1 MLKVSYTSTG
11 GSSYRAD
18 LLLSADQTSGSYDN
32 YSVLVKFDPTKG
44 SIVLPSPQ
52 NSSGFYGLGSTFALQ
67 PYINVSDLGA
77 GTLRVLGIS
86 LSPVSAATKIGSF
99 TFTGVKDD
107 FSIFLDDMFV
117 GLDAD
122 AIIDTTVGVT
132 YYLDGS
138 WLSESG
144 NSSAGPA
151 GSIVQPS
158 VAPDT
163 SPPAVV
169 STSPANTSSVDPKTA
184 LIVLNYS
191 EALVKG
197 TGTVELQSTGG
208 ALIESFDVATS
219 NRVFVSGSTL
229 TLDPTDN
236 FSGSSSYS
244 VVVPLGA
251 VKDAA
256 GNATTGSYTFSFTTT
271 AAGVDA
277 TAPTVNQIT
286 PDAASQLVAT
296 TSNITIQFNEAV
308 EIGSGEIRLLTSSGS
323 LVETFAIGS
332 SALSVVGDTLT
343 INPSSELST
352 ATGYRLDFTGAA
364 VQDLA
369 GNPFIGLPEYGFTT
383 ANLSAAALTVTADR
397 ASVDEAGTVVFR
409 IFAPSVAAGNTVQW
423 SLSGV
428 SSKDL
433 IGGQLTGS
441 AILGQGKTAQVAIT
455 PLADGRYEGPETLV
469 FSAEGVQ
476 ASTVINDTSMG
487 SNLAQSIAITSTSGG
502 TFMLSQGPDMVT
514 GGPGR
519 DIAFVNDVSHNYS
532 ISTRYG
538 KTVLAENS
546 TLNQDTLSNVERIQF
561 SDKTVA
567 LDVDAV
573 PGQAYRIYKA
583 VFDREPDLEGIG
595 FWINRLE
602 AGMDLIELSARF
614 IDSPEFDDRYGAN
627 PSNTDY
633 LTKLYNNVLGRI
645 PDSNGYNWWLDQLN
659 TNPEKTRE
667 KVLADFS
674 ESIENKDGVAELV
687 ASGIDYFPWVLG

>member
-1 MLKVSYTSTG
+1 MLQVNFTSTG
-11 GSSYRAD
+11 ASSYRAD
-18 LLLSADQTSGSYDN
+18 LALSSDLASSSYNN
-32 YSVLVKFDPTKG
+32 YSVVIRFDPSKATLT
-44 SIVLPSPQ
+44 LPSPS
-52 NSSGFYGLGSTFALQ
+52 NAAGFYGLGSTFALQ
-67 PYINVSDLGA
+67 PYINVSKVGE
-77 GTLRVLGIS
+77 GELRALGIS
-86 LSPVSAATKIGSF
+86 LSPTAATTKIGSLSF
-99 TFTGVKDD
+99 TNVSSD
-107 FSIFLDDMFV
+107 FSVFLDDIFV
-117 GLDAD
+117 GLDSSALV
-122 AIIDTTVGVT
+122 DTNVGTT

-138 WLSESG
+138 SVSESG
-144 NSSAGPA
+144 ESSSGS
-151 GSIVQPS
+151 GSITDPV
-158 VAPDT
+158 VTPDT
-163 SPPAVV
+163 SPPSVS
-169 STSPANTSSVDPKTA
+169 STSPANAASVDPTTA
-184 LIVLNYS
+184 LIFLNYS
-191 EALVKG
+191 EALVRG
-197 TGTVELQSTGG
+197 TGTIELRSTGG

-219 NRVFVSGSTL
+219 NRVFINGSTL
-229 TLDPTDN
+229 TLDPTNN

-244 VVVPLGA
+244 LVVPVGA

-256 GNATTGSYTFSFTTT
+256 GNATAASYTLIFTTA

-277 TAPTVNQIT
+277 TAPAVSQIT
-286 PDAASQLVAT
+286 PAAASQLVAT
-296 TSNITIQFNEAV
+296 TSNIVIQFNEAV

-323 LVETFAIGS
+323 LVETFATGS
-332 SALSVVGDTLT
+332 SALSVVSDTLT

-369 GNPFIGLPEYGFTT
+369 GNPFTGLPGYSFTT
-383 ANLSAAALTVTADR
+383 ANLSATALTVTADR

-409 IFAPSVAAGNTVQW
+409 ISAPSLATGNTIQW

-428 SSKDL
+428 SSKD
-433 IGGQLTGS
+433 ITGGQLTGS
-441 AILGQGKTAQVAIT
+441 ATLGQGKTAQVAIT

-487 SNLAQSIAITSTSGG
+487 SNLAQSITITSTSGG

-519 DIAFVNDVSHNYS
+519 DIVFVNDVSQNYS

-567 LDVDAV
+567 LDIDAV

-583 VFDREPDLEGIG
+583 IFDREPDLEGIG

-627 PSNTDY
+627 PSNADY

-645 PDSNGYNWWLDQLN
+645 PDINGYNWWLDQLN

-687 ASGIDYFPWVLG
+687 ATGIDYIPWVLG

>member
-86 LSPVSAATKIGSF
+86 LSPVSASTKIGSF
-99 TFTGVKDD
+99 SFTGVKDD

-163 SPPAVV
+163 SPPAIV
-169 STSPANTSSVDPKTA
+169 STSPANTSSIDPTTA

-197 TGTVELQSTGG
+197 TGTVELRSTGG
-208 ALIESFDVATS
+208 ALIESFDLATS

-244 VVVPLGA
+244 VVIPMGA

-256 GNATTGSYTFSFTTT
+256 GNATTGSFTFNFTTT

-277 TAPTVNQIT
+277 TAPTVNEIT
-286 PDAASQLVAT
+286 PAVASQLVAT
-296 TSNITIQFNEAV
+296 TSNITIQFNEAI
-308 EIGSGEIRLLTSSGS
+308 EIGSGEIQLLTSGGS
-323 LVETFAIGS
+323 LVETFSTGS

-343 INPSSELST
+343 INPSNELST
-352 ATGYRLDFTGAA
+352 ATSYRLTFTGAA

-369 GNPFIGLPEYGFTT
+369 GNPFIGLPDYSFTT

-409 IFAPSVAAGNTVQW
+409 ISAPSLAAGNAVQW

-428 SSKDL
+428 SLKDL
-433 IGGQLTGS
+433 TGGQLTGS

-455 PLADGRYEGPETLV
+455 PLADGRYEGPETLI

-476 ASTVINDTSMG
+476 ASTIINDTSMG

-502 TFMLSQGPDMVT
+502 TFMLSQGPDVLT

-519 DIAFVNDVSHNYS
+519 DIAFVNDVSQNYS
-532 ISTRYG
+532 ITTRYG

-567 LDVDAV
+567 LDIDAV

-614 IDSPEFDDRYGAN
+614 IDSPEFDDRYGDN
-627 PSNTDY
+627 PSNADY
-633 LTKLYNNVLGRI
+633 LMKLYNNVLGRI

-674 ESIENKDGVAELV
+674 ESIENKDGVAELI
-687 ASGIDYFPWVLG
+687 ASGIDYIPWVLG